1 MMATTIIDNLQKNNK
16 KKSSLTY
23 INATNTS
30 RRSKIKQWKNFN
42 LASKNHDKQEV
53 SLKDNNN
60 SQSSF
65 AFVSCEKPTK
75 HVKLQNTHT

>member
-42 LASKNHDKQEV
+42 FASKNHDKQRCRSKTIITHKVV
-53 SLKDNNN
+53 SHL
-60 SQSSF
+60 SR
-65 AFVSCEKPTK
+65 
-75 HVKLQNTHT
+75 VKNLPNM